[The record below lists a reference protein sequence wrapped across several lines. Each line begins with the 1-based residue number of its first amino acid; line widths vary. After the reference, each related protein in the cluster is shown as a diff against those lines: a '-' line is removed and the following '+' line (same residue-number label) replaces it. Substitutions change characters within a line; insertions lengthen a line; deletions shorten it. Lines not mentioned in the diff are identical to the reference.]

1 MEFHRKRP
9 KYLDYLMM
17 FAGTALMAL
26 AINSIYEPANMV
38 TGGFTGAAIVLKAV
52 TDPFLKGGIPL
63 WLTNI
68 VLNIPVF
75 ILGMK
80 IKGGRFLKRTFFATF
95 SLSFWLYIMPVFPLM
110 NEDLI
115 LSALFGGGIM
125 GLGIGLVFMARGT
138 TGGTDMVASLIQH
151 YLRHYSIVQIM
162 QVIDAFIVLI
172 GAYIFGISLALYA
185 IIGIVVTSW
194 ISDHMVEG
202 INYSKI
208 AFIITSL
215 RDEVSHE
222 IMNELERGL
231 TGLDAKGMYSGEHK
245 DMLFCVVSKKEIIL
259 LKERVASVDPGA
271 FVVVSD
277 AKEVLG
283 LGFLERHFEK

>member
-68 VLNIPVF
+68 ALNIPVF

-215 RDEVSHE
+215 RDEVAHE
-222 IMNELERGL
+222 IMNELQRGL
-231 TGLDAKGMYSGEHK
+231 TGLDAKGMYSGEHR

>member
-38 TGGFTGAAIVLKAV
+38 TGGFTGAAIVLKAI

-215 RDEVSHE
+215 RDEVAHE
-222 IMNELERGL
+222 IMNELQRGL
-231 TGLDAKGMYSGEHK
+231 TGLDAKGMYSGEHR

>member
-68 VLNIPVF
+68 ALNIPVF

-185 IIGIVVTSW
+185 IIGILVTSW

-215 RDEVSHE
+215 RDEVANE
-222 IMNELERGL
+222 IMNELQRGL
-231 TGLDAKGMYSGEHK
+231 TGLDAKGMYSGEHR

>member
-215 RDEVSHE
+215 RDEVAHE
-222 IMNELERGL
+222 IMNELQRGL
-231 TGLDAKGMYSGEHK
+231 TGLDAKGMYSGEHR

>member
-68 VLNIPVF
+68 ALNIPVF

-185 IIGIVVTSW
+185 IIGILVTSW

-215 RDEVSHE
+215 RDEVAHE
-222 IMNELERGL
+222 IMNELQRGL
-231 TGLDAKGMYSGEHK
+231 TGLDAKGMYSGEHR